1 MLSIN
6 QRPRWIHRRV
16 TTLAVLTLTGAAGA
30 AVLAPRAAADTTD
43 ATFIATLAQG
53 VPA

>member
-1 MLSIN
+1 MK
-6 QRPRWIHRRV
+6 PEAH
-16 TTLAVLTLTGAAGA
+16 AVAAR
-30 AVLAPRAAADTTD
+30 LAPRAAADTTD